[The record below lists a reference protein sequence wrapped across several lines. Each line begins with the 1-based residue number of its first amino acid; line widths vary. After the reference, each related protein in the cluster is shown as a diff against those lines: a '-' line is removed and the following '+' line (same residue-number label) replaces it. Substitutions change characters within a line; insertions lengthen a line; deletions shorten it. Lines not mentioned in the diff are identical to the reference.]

1 MFRRIALLLSALL
14 FISTAPLVAA
24 PVAPLTIVKEIP
36 MDQDVAGM
44 LVGDSALY
52 LFGNTPTGG
61 YVTALNKDG
70 SQKWLHSFSD
80 LKAFIISAGALDA
93 SGNIWLAGASAAPI
107 AIPSAPNPSPTA
119 ANPDGVAIGDEGAI
133 RPDLTNLTLWK
144 VSSAGSGAGRYELPL
159 TAPVLPTSLSV
170 NKSGISIVAWQSAG
184 SLFASADLLG
194 KFGKT
199 LTIGKTTTTL
209 DKVVRNSDGSSILL
223 GSSTELFLGNKA
235 IGARDGVIIKVDT
248 MPKIVQSLR
257 SGEKG
262 ATRNWA
268 SATSSLLL
276 GGYLKNKTTAQA
288 TITKFGTTL
297 KPTWSVRYKATS
309 SAVVANGPVTSFYAA
324 YENGGSG
331 SLITFDKNGKVTATN
346 SFLGQPVAMEFN
358 KTFGLYIYTG
368 SAIYN
373 LITK

>member
-1 MFRRIALLLSALL
+1 MFRKIALLLSALL
-14 FISTAPLVAA
+14 VVSITPLIAA
-24 PVAPLTIVKEIP
+24 PVVPLTVVKMIP
-36 MDQDVAGM
+36 ADQDIAGM
-44 LVGDSALY
+44 LVGDSAIY

-80 LKAFIISAGALDA
+80 LRAFTISTGALDA
-93 SGNIWLAGASAAPI
+93 SGNLWLAGASAAPI
-107 AIPSAPNPSPTA
+107 AIPAAANPSPTA
-119 ANPDGVAIGDEGAI
+119 ANPDGVVIGDEGAI

-144 VSSAGSGAGRYELPL
+144 VSSTGTGAGRYELPL

-184 SLFASADLLG
+184 SLFVAADLLG

-235 IGARDGVIIKVDT
+235 IGVRDGVIIKVDAT
-248 MPKIVQSLR
+248 PKIVQSLR

-268 SATSSLLL
+268 SATASLLL

-297 KPTWSVRYKATS
+297 KPTWSIRYKATS
-309 SAVVANGPVTSFYAA
+309 SAVVANGPNTSFYTA

-331 SLITFDKNGKVTATN
+331 YLITFDKNGKVTATN
-346 SFLGQPVAMEFN
+346 SFLGQPVALEFN

-368 SAIYN
+368 SNIYN
-373 LITK
+373 LVTK

>member
-1 MFRRIALLLSALL
+1 MFRKIALLLSALL
-14 FISTAPLVAA
+14 IVSNTPLIAA
-24 PVAPLTIVKEIP
+24 PVAPLAVVKMIP
-36 MDQDVAGM
+36 ADQDIAGM
-44 LVGDSALY
+44 LVGDSAIY

-80 LKAFIISAGALDA
+80 LKAFTISAGTLDA

-107 AIPSAPNPSPTA
+107 AIADAANPSPTA
-119 ANPDGVAIGDEGAI
+119 ANPDGVVIGDEGAI
-133 RPDLTNLTLWK
+133 RPDLNNLTLWK
-144 VSSAGSGAGRYELPL
+144 VSSGGTGAGRYELPL
-159 TAPVLPTSLSV
+159 TAPVLPTSLSA

-184 SLFASADLLG
+184 SLFVAADLSG
-194 KFGKT
+194 KFGKP
-199 LTIGKTTTTL
+199 LRVGKTTTTL

-235 IGARDGVIIKVDT
+235 IGARDGVIIKVDAT
-248 MPKIVQSLR
+248 PKIVQSVR

-262 ATRNWA
+262 ATRNWS

-276 GGYLKNKTTAQA
+276 GGYLKSKTTSLA

-309 SAVVANGPVTSFYAA
+309 SAVVAIGSSTTSYAA
-324 YENGGSG
+324 YENSGAG
-331 SLITFDKNGKVTATN
+331 SLMTFNKNGKVMATN
-346 SFLGQPVAMEFN
+346 SFQGQPIAVEFN
-358 KTFGLYIYTG
+358 KTFGLFIYTG
-368 SAIYN
+368 ENIYSF
-373 LITK
+373 ITK

>member
-1 MFRRIALLLSALL
+1 MFRKLAVLLSALL
-14 FISTAPLVAA
+14 IVSTTPLTAA
-24 PVAPLTIVKEIP
+24 PVNSLVVIKTFPA
-36 MDQDVAGM
+36 DQDIAGM
-44 LVGDSALY
+44 LVGDTAIY

-80 LKAFIISAGALDA
+80 LTGFTISAGALDA
-93 SGNIWLAGASAAPI
+93 SGNIWLAGASAPPI

-119 ANPDGVAIGDEGAI
+119 ANPDGVVIGEEGAI

-144 VSSAGSGAGRYELPL
+144 VSTTGDGSGKYQLPL

-184 SLFASADLLG
+184 SLFVSADLLG

-235 IGARDGVIIKVDT
+235 IGARDGVIIKVDAT
-248 MPKIVQSLR
+248 PKIVQSLR

-297 KPTWSVRYKATS
+297 KPTWSFRYKATS
-309 SAVVANGPVTSFYAA
+309 SAVVATGPNTSFYAA

-331 SLITFDKNGKVTATN
+331 SLITFDKSGKVTATK

-358 KTFGLYIYTG
+358 KIFGLYIYTG
-368 SAIYN
+368 NTIYN

>member
-1 MFRRIALLLSALL
+1 MFRKLVLLLSALL
-14 FISTAPLVAA
+14 IVSTNPLSAA
-24 PVAPLTIVKEIP
+24 PVNPLMIVKAIP
-36 MDQDVAGM
+36 MDQDIAGM
-44 LVGDSALY
+44 LVGDSAVY

-80 LKAFIISAGALDA
+80 LRAFTISAGALDTN
-93 SGNIWLAGASAAPI
+93 GNIWLVGASAAPI
-107 AIPSAPNPSPTA
+107 AIPGAANPSPTA
-119 ANPDGVAIGDEGAI
+119 ANPDGVVIGDEGAL

-144 VSSAGSGAGRYELPL
+144 VSSSGDGAGKYELPL
-159 TAPVLPTSLSV
+159 TAPVLPTSISV

-184 SLFASADLLG
+184 SMFMGADLLG
-194 KFGKT
+194 KFSKT
-199 LTIGKTTTTL
+199 LSIGKTTTTL

-223 GSSTELFLGNKA
+223 GSGTELFLGNKA
-235 IGARDGVIIKVDT
+235 IGARDGVIIKVDAT
-248 MPKIVQSLR
+248 PKIVQSVR
-257 SGEKG
+257 SGENG

-268 SATSSLLL
+268 SATASLLL

-288 TITKFGTTL
+288 TITKFETTL

-309 SAVVANGPVTSFYAA
+309 SAVVANGLSTTSYAA
-324 YENGGSG
+324 YENNGVG

-358 KTFGLYIYTG
+358 KTFGLFIYTG
-368 SAIYN
+368 SSIYN
-373 LITK
+373 LVTK

>member
-1 MFRRIALLLSALL
+1 MFRKLALLLSALL
-14 FISTAPLVAA
+14 IVSTTPLIAA
-24 PVAPLTIVKEIP
+24 PVVPLAVVKMIP
-36 MDQDVAGM
+36 ADQDIAGM
-44 LVGDSALY
+44 LVGDSAIY

-80 LKAFIISAGALDA
+80 LRAFTISAGTLDA

-107 AIPSAPNPSPTA
+107 AIAGAANPSPTA
-119 ANPDGVAIGDEGAI
+119 TNPDGVVIGDEGPI
-133 RPDLTNLTLWK
+133 RPDLNNLTLWK

-159 TAPVLPTSLSV
+159 TAPVLPTSLSA

-184 SLFASADLLG
+184 SLFVTADLLG
-194 KFGKT
+194 KFGKS
-199 LTIGKTTTTL
+199 LRVGKTTTTL
-209 DKVVRNSDGSSILL
+209 DKVIRNSDGSSILL

-235 IGARDGVIIKVDT
+235 IGARDGIIIKVDT
-248 MPKIVQSLR
+248 TPKIVQSIR

-262 ATRNWA
+262 ATRNWS

-276 GGYLKNKTTAQA
+276 GGYLKSKTTSLA

-309 SAVVANGPVTSFYAA
+309 SAVVAIGSSTTSYAA
-324 YENGGSG
+324 YENSGSG
-331 SLITFDKNGKVTATN
+331 SLVTFDKNGKVTATN
-346 SFLGQPVAMEFN
+346 SFQGQPIALEFN
-358 KTFGLYIYTG
+358 KTFGLYVYTG
-368 SAIYN
+368 ENIYSF
-373 LITK
+373 IAK

>member
-1 MFRRIALLLSALL
+1 MFRKLVALLSALL
-14 FISTAPLVAA
+14 IVSTNPLTAA
-24 PVAPLTIVKEIP
+24 PVIPLVVVKAIP
-36 MDQDVAGM
+36 MDQDIAGM
-44 LVGDSALY
+44 LVGDSAIY

-80 LKAFIISAGALDA
+80 LRAFTISAGAIDA

-107 AIPSAPNPSPTA
+107 AIAGTANPSPTT
-119 ANPDGVAIGDEGAI
+119 ANPDGVVIGDEGAI
-133 RPDLTNLTLWK
+133 RPDLNNLTLWK
-144 VSSAGSGAGRYELPL
+144 VSAAGSGAGKYELPL

-184 SLFASADLLG
+184 SMFVAADLLG
-194 KFGKT
+194 KFGKP
-199 LTIGKTTTTL
+199 LRVGRTTTTL
-209 DKVVRNSDGSSILL
+209 DKVIRNSDGSSILL

-235 IGARDGVIIKVDT
+235 IGVRDGLIVKVDET
-248 MPKIVQSLR
+248 PKIVQSVR

-268 SATSSLLL
+268 SATSTLLL
-276 GGYLKNKTTAQA
+276 GGYLKSKTTSLA

-297 KPTWSVRYKATS
+297 KPTWTVRYKSTS
-309 SAVVANGPVTSFYAA
+309 SAAVANGASSTTYAA
-324 YENGGSG
+324 YGNVGSG
-331 SLITFDKNGKVTATN
+331 TLLTFDKNGKVISTN
-346 SFLGQPVAMEFN
+346 SFSEQPIAIEFN

-368 SAIYN
+368 SSIYS
-373 LITK
+373 LPTT